1 MFWDKITRVEF
12 AKLNLFFSHIQ
23 FESSYGNKFSLFML
37 NYEFILN

>member
-1 MFWDKITRVEF
+1 MFWNKITKVEF

-23 FESSYGNKFSLFML
+23 FESSYRNRLFLFML